1 MNTLRGLIKENLLLE
16 KRIGQISANF
26 EIVFG
31 FDVITTKHSKDRSGG
46 REELEGY
53 NQRPV
58 DNKEIVEVLNMFKK
72 DIAEKIIMG
81 EIKDQENFV
90 VISNQWELAMA
101 IIPEK
106 ESNTYWKL
114 IVKTVFRQSDTHKF
128 LYGRNQVVLEK

>member
-114 IVKTVFRQSDTHKF
+114 IVRTVFRQSDTHKF

>member
-58 DNKEIVEVLNMFKK
+58 ENKEIVEVLNMFKK

-106 ESNTYWKL
+106 EANTYWKL

>member
-1 MNTLRGLIKENLLLE
+1 MNTLRGIIQEQLLLE

-31 FDVITTKHSKDRSGG
+31 FDVITTKHSKERSGG
-46 REELEGY
+46 RDLEGY

-58 DNKEIVEVLNMFKK
+58 ENREIVEVMSQFKK

-81 EIKDQENFV
+81 EIKDQDNFV

-101 IIPEK
+101 VIAEK

-114 IVKTVFRQSDTHKF
+114 IIRTVFRQSDTHKF